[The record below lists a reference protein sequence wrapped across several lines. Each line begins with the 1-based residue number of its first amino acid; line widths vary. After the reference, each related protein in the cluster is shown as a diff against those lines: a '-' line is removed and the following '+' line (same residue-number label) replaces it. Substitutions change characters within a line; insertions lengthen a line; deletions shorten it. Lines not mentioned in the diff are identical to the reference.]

1 MLKSSQ
7 IQNTYEVVSYKFE
20 FTKKTFFFPINFGL
34 TKKYKQFNYEFR
46 LKKTGKSAR

>member
-34 TKKYKQFNYEFR
+34 TKNINNFNYEFKI
-46 LKKTGKSAR
+46 KKTGKSAR